1 MADGAGSGKN
11 WTTGRSPLA
20 EPGWKHVEPVPMDA
34 FRRADWELL
43 NSQRAPY
50 LAERQA
56 DQVLDMLEA
65 SKDAPTFGYQV
76 NNYLHCLQTAT
87 MVMEA
92 GHDEEDIVV
101 ALLHDIGF
109 VVCPDWHGEFAAA
122 LLGGY
127 ISERNRW
134 MLQRHTIFQ
143 QLHIHEYP
151 GHCDTP
157 EDTVAFQNE
166 RDRWRGH
173 PHFEWAAE
181 FLERFDQVA
190 ISGSRPTAP
199 IEVFRPMVQRI
210 FARPPVPPEVE

>member
-1 MADGAGSGKN
+1 MADGAGSAKG

-20 EPGWKHVEPVPMDA
+20 KPDWRHVEAEPMEA
-34 FRRADWELL
+34 FRRDDWQLL

-56 DQVLDMLEA
+56 DEILAMLES
-65 SKDAPTFGYQV
+65 SKDAPSFGYQV

-109 VVCPDWHGEFAAA
+109 VACPDWHGEFAAA
-122 LLGGY
+122 LLGAY
-127 ISERNRW
+127 VSERNVW
-134 MLQRHTIFQ
+134 MLRRHTIFQ
-143 QLHIHEYP
+143 QLHIHEY
-151 GHCDTP
+151 HDHS
-157 EDTVAFQNE
+157 EEEEAAYHNE
-166 RDRWRGH
+166 REKWRGH

-181 FLERFDQVA
+181 FIERFDQVA

-199 IEVFRPMVQRI
+199 IEVFRPMVQRV
-210 FARPPVPPEVE
+210 FARPPRPPVVT